1 MPSFRF
7 RWPTVLTC
15 LFLLGFSAL
24 AKPDLPASAS
34 IIVNARNQ
42 ASLSSVDLGLILV
55 GRQQY
60 WETGDQIIV
69 AYLQGSSVCEDA
81 IREHTGM
88 DERRYRHHWRRAAFT
103 GNGVLPRAFR
113 EAQEVIDFVARQT
126 GAIGIIG
133 RLDDPSPAVRVLDL
147 SSMAFSGI
155 NKEDPVLIIS
165 KPDPQPLR

>member
-7 RWPTVLTC
+7 RWPTVLMC
-15 LFLLGFSAL
+15 LYLLGLSAL
-24 AKPDLPASAS
+24 GKPDLPATAS

-69 AYLQGSSVCEDA
+69 AYLQGSSVCEEA

-88 DERRYRHHWRRAAFT
+88 DERRYRHHWSRAVFT

-113 EAQEVIDFVARQT
+113 EAKEVIDFVARQP
-126 GAIGIIG
+126 GAIGIID
-133 RLDDPSPAVRVLDL
+133 RADAASPEVRSLDL

-155 NKEDPVLIIS
+155 NKGDPVLIIS
-165 KPDPQPLR
+165 KPDPQPPR